1 MPTQTDNLNPII
13 LDFEDKLSDNLFNLI
28 INILSDNKSE
38 ISNYILS
45 YEEIYS
51 NFTLENKSLN
61 NHEKIKLSRY
71 IKKYSFL
78 ADLFRTI
85 QKGDKRIYDFHS
97 LSIEVSENRIY
108 NSGALVWVKIL
119 FFAIQCIY
127 IEKVLPNEPPNKSSS
142 HILHIFSLY
151 NDFKEKFPLDSNQS
165 YIVKL
170 LDYKIDFILLKLFLY
185 AKEKIDNLTIGD
197 IMNNLKW
204 TPYEDISKI
213 LLFYKKEEH
222 RKENDI
228 LKLYD
233 KYSNKSEKDSL
244 DYYFLA
250 KYYKDIEKKPDL
262 LEELYDWY
270 KSKYPLKSKN
280 ILFIWNHLLSLLVN
294 KNKWE
299 ESDKIEKIYNDL
311 NNIQNWNI
319 KNYFTYLKYVEYKIK
334 IFYWTLKNDKDLKDN
349 KDINSKKKILEEL
362 CREIKEIKKDKIDSI
377 YESWSY
383 FEIDDSDNFLINTSS
398 ILQDKIDKLYSPN
411 LIKIDEKYNK
421 DTRVERL
428 SSKIEFLESTIIQI
442 ENLWHQ
448 VSFYKKEIENKFND
462 SRNWQIEIL
471 AIFSAIVLFVSW
483 SIQLFTRLEDLQSAI
498 IFTLFFAWSICI
510 LVSMVF
516 RSLSWIKWVNLF
528 IWLGLIL
535 LWLSFPK
542 YSTFFGFEN
551 MKLNINSIE
560 QKFNDLKSLSDYKD
574 ALEIENEVKTN
585 KQVKNQE

>member
-1 MPTQTDNLNPII
+1 MTTQTDNSTPII
-13 LDFEDKLSDNLFNLI
+13 LDFENKLSDNLFNLI

-51 NFTLENKSLN
+51 NLLVENSNLNKKEKS
-61 NHEKIKLSRY
+61 KIKRY
-71 IKKYSFL
+71 WGKYYFLTDIFTAIQGWDKK
-78 ADLFRTI
+78 
-85 QKGDKRIYDFHS
+85 IYDFHS
-97 LSIEVSENRIY
+97 LSIEIPEYKMS
-108 NSGALVWVKIL
+108 NSSNIWVKIL
-119 FFAIQCIY
+119 FFVLQCVY
-127 IEKVLPNEPPNKSSS
+127 IEKVLPNDVPNKSIS
-142 HILHIFSLY
+142 HILHTYRLY
-151 NDFKEKFPLDSNQS
+151 NNFKLKHSLDHNQS
-165 YIVKL
+165 KIIKL
-170 LDYKIDFILLKLFLY
+170 LDYNIDFILLKLLLY
-185 AKEKIDNLTIGD
+185 AKEKIDDLNISD
-197 IMNNLKW
+197 IMDRLKW

-222 RKENDI
+222 CEIDDI
-228 LKLYD
+228 SELYVE
-233 KYSNKSEKDSL
+233 YSNKLEKNGL

-250 KYYKDIEKKPDL
+250 KYYKDIEKNPDL
-262 LEELYDWY
+262 LEELFNWY
-270 KSKYPLKSKN
+270 KNKYPLKTKN

-311 NNIQNWNI
+311 KNRQNWNI

-349 KDINSKKKILEEL
+349 KDINSKKKNLEEL
-362 CREIKEIKKDKIDSI
+362 CKEIKKIKKDKIDSI

-428 SSKIEFLESTIIQI
+428 SSKIEFLESTIMQI

-448 VSFYKKEIENKFND
+448 VSFYKKEIEDKFND